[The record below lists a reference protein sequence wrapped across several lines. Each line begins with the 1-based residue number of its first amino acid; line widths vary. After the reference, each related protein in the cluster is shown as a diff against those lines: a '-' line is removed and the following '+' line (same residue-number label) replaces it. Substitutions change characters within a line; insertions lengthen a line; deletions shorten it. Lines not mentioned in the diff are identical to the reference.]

1 MKFLVVT
8 RTPSRQGV
16 LGPIPERVDV
26 EEVERDSFNDLLA
39 RLQVPLGGDAR
50 ICPMD
55 SVSRVVAEKVNRIV

>member
-16 LGPIPERVDV
+16 LGPVRELMHV
-26 EEVERDSFNDLLA
+26 EEIERESLDDLVA

-50 ICPMD
+50 ICPME

>member
-8 RTPSRQGV
+8 RTPPRQGV
-16 LGPIPERVDV
+16 LGPVREIMHV
-26 EEVERDSFNDLLA
+26 EELERDSLEDLVA
-39 RLQVPLGGDAR
+39 RLHVPLGGDAR